1 MSKGKNKSRVLKLVK
16 YIAKYCKVTN
26 QFAATFLLSIFE
38 KNNFFKLPSLKQ
50 EIILN
55 NLISYFDNLVIC
67 FDRYGQI
74 PTQQNRNI
82 SEKEI
87 FAHIEQKVIDLV
99 AIKKHLKKY

>member
-1 MSKGKNKSRVLKLVK
+1 MAKGKNKSRVLKLVQ
-16 YIAKYCKVTN
+16 YIAKYCKVTK
-26 QFAATFLLSIFE
+26 QFAAMFLLSIFE
-38 KNNFFKLPSLKQ
+38 KNDFFKLPSLKQ

-67 FDRYGQI
+67 FDRFGQI
-74 PTQQNRNI
+74 PNQQNKNI

-87 FAHIEQKVIDLV
+87 FAHLEEKVIDLI